1 MVTKITLYRN
11 CQRTINMKMKKIIKI
26 KMKWIKKRKKIK
38 YPKLFIIKKI
48 IIKFRIILAIAI
60 PNRMALAMSK

>member
-1 MVTKITLYRN
+1 
-11 CQRTINMKMKKIIKI
+11 MKMKKIIKI